1 MHVVFTKIIPLGR
14 VKGADHFVELSRYP
28 EAEVIPGVE
37 IYSPISRLFYA
48 NCETIKK
55 QISGSVQKKAPLPEL
70 VIVNLS
76 ATTEADLVA
85 VDMLAELYNE
95 LQERGV
101 RFRVANASWPIR
113 GLLKKIGREAI
124 CCGVDPPLSIPE
136 ILSNCQISDSYS
148 MGNAV

>member
-14 VKGADHFVELSRYP
+14 VKGTDHFVDISRYP

-48 NCETIKK
+48 NCQTIKK
-55 QISGSVQKKAPLPEL
+55 QISGAVQKKTPLPEL

-76 ATTEADLVA
+76 ATTEADLMV
-85 VDMLAELYNE
+85 VDMFAELYNE

-101 RFRVANASWPIR
+101 RFRVANASWPF
-113 GLLKKIGREAI
+113 
-124 CCGVDPPLSIPE
+124 
-136 ILSNCQISDSYS
+136 
-148 MGNAV
+148 